1 MAPLR
6 LSALL
11 LLAPLAARSTMYDI
25 VMPAYRPPEGCECAA
40 WNASTAE
47 SWAAGAVPDDA
58 GSSCAMPAA
67 IVDGKIGVTT
77 SYSGPWCYC
86 KGSGAPA
93 TCLAPESTPEQINL
107 QLAEPSVVVVG
118 FVTYEQSVPSDA
130 PMAMFGRKGGA
141 QKQVTGVSHEYYAT
155 WYSPPRNY
163 SMHFVKFSGLQPR
176 ASYTYKVH
184 STLTPSVHIFS
195 TPHTHRAQV
204 RSGASGAPW
213 SSEFTFRAPYPAGDT
228 KVAIYGDMGHSRYN
242 NMKNLQQDCAAGTID
257 AIVHMGDHCYDLGL
271 GHDAHGDAYMNAFQP
286 VLAQC
291 PWLPV
296 IGNHESCA
304 REFSA
309 SRIPQ
314 QICTLANP
322 QQICRQTSAPAATR
336 ALAVRQ
342 SGT

>member
-40 WNASTAE
+40 WNASTAQ
-47 SWAAGAVPDDA
+47 SWAAGAVPADA

-141 QKQVTGVSHEYYAT
+141 QKQATGVSHEYYAT

-176 ASYTYKVH
+176 ASYTYKVR
-184 STLTPSVHIFS
+184 STLTLVCTHFLYTSHAPCAQGALRGERRAVVQRVHLPRPLPSGRHEG
-195 TPHTHRAQV
+195 RDL
-204 RSGASGAPW
+204 R
-213 SSEFTFRAPYPAGDT
+213 
-228 KVAIYGDMGHSRYN
+228 GHGPQPV
-242 NMKNLQQDCAAGTID
+242 QQHEEPAAG
-257 AIVHMGDHCYDLGL
+257 LRR
-271 GHDAHGDAYMNAFQP
+271 GHDRRHRPHGRPCLCAPTPGLLHGLYHP
-286 VLAQC
+286 VS
-291 PWLPV
+291 
-296 IGNHESCA
+296 SCLTRQLTGPQIIWA
-304 REFSA
+304 RMAAEE
-309 SRIPQ
+309 
-314 QICTLANP
+314 
-322 QQICRQTSAPAATR
+322 ATR
-336 ALAVRQ
+336 TSTRI
-342 SGT
+342 SPS